1 VHADWP
7 DVRIAADV
15 ATLLAD
21 PAIDLVVVSSPDHL
35 HAKHAIAALHAGKH
49 VVIDKP
55 FANSLEEALAVAAEA
70 ERHGLLLTVFH
81 NRRWDADF
89 LTLRRQ
95 IDEGKLG
102 TIVQFESRFDRWRPE
117 PAAVWKESRIAGS
130 WLDLGPH
137 LVDQALVLF
146 GRPQSISLDLATLR
160 EGAPAPDY
168 FHAVLAYDGL
178 RVILHGSKLVADHG
192 LRFAVHGTKG
202 SWIKHGTDIQEAAV
216 LSGLHP
222 LGRDWGADP
231 LEGMF
236 TSGGQSTG
244 NRVANEAGDYRRFW
258 SALVAALRGEGPN
271 PVNPQEALA
280 VMEVLAAGLKSSAH
294 GLAELL

>member
-1 VHADWP
+1 
-7 DVRIAADV
+7 
-15 ATLLAD
+15 
-21 PAIDLVVVSSPDHL
+21 
-35 HAKHAIAALHAGKH
+35 
-49 VVIDKP
+49 
-55 FANSLEEALAVAAEA
+55 
-70 ERHGLLLTVFH
+70 
-81 NRRWDADF
+81 
-89 LTLRRQ
+89 
-95 IDEGKLG
+95 
-102 TIVQFESRFDRWRPE
+102 
-117 PAAVWKESRIAGS
+117 
-130 WLDLGPH
+130 

-146 GRPQSISLDLATLR
+146 GRPKSISLDLATLR

-168 FHAVLAYDGL
+168 FHAVLTYDGL

-202 SWIKHGTDIQEAAV
+202 SWVKHGTDIQEAAV

-222 LGRDWGADP
+222 LGGDWGVDP

-236 TSGGQSTG
+236 TSGGQSLG

-280 VMEVLAAGLKSSAH
+280 VMEVLAAGLKSSAY